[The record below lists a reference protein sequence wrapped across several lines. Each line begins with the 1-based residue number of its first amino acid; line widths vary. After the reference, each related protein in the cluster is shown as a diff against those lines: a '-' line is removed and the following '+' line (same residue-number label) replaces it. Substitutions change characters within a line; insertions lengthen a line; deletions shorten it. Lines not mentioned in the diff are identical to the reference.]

1 MTPRGPPAV
10 RYSRRRRVLLIMPGF
25 LNCAYIA
32 RYYFAK
38 SMFSEVIK
46 RCKKTRQAPK
56 IQAPRVFRAFIM
68 PAYCV
73 IYRYNSIDPALA
85 SCQVSQEAGQ
95 VVWYAHLFQNFPQFI
110 VIHTVTDY
118 HNLFNEPL

>member
-1 MTPRGPPAV
+1 MHMTPRGPPPV
-10 RYSRRRRVLLIMPGF
+10 RYSRRRRVPLIMPGF
-25 LNCAYIA
+25 LNCACIV

-73 IYRYNSIDPALA
+73 IYRYNSIDPALV
-85 SCQVSQEAGQ
+85 SCFFDLLAMLTSPAGFPGP
-95 VVWYAHLFQNFPQFI
+95 ARNPGLFRADLGYIYN
-110 VIHTVTDY
+110 
-118 HNLFNEPL
+118 